1 MEVIDLLRDDARKDY
16 KCYLLLEKLLKENAE
31 FRKIITDGVLNGVIA
46 GYTADIWE
54 KIAAQNIRGIDSFE
68 DVFRDGANI
77 GYCTVAAKQL
87 SYSFNGC
94 FLCGGVVS
102 YLKDTPNCK
111 DGSHTWL
118 VVNGKII
125 DTSLMIVIDENYSK
139 KLGYVEENRYNPMV
153 DPFYVAAKDFTL
165 DKNLRK

>member
-1 MEVIDLLRDDARKDY
+1 MEVIELLREESRKDY
-16 KCYLLLEKLLKENAE
+16 KCYNLLVTLLKENSE
-31 FRKIITDGVLNGVIA
+31 FKKIITDGVLNGLIT
-46 GYTADIWE
+46 GYTSDIWE
-54 KIAAQNIRGIDSFE
+54 KIHKQNIRGIDNFE

-87 SYSFNGC
+87 SYSFNNC
-94 FLCGGVVS
+94 VLCGGVVS
-102 YLKDTPNCK
+102 YLENTPNCK

-125 DTSLMIVIDENYSK
+125 DTSLMIIIDELYSK

-165 DKNLRK
+165 DENLKK